1 MKSLLIRNLVFT
13 ILQPGIVA
21 GLIPYLVV
29 RDQFRQTLSFQ
40 QPQQIVGLL
49 VFMIGFAAM
58 TYCIYLFAVDGRG
71 TLSPFDR
78 TQKLVVKGLY
88 RFSRNPMYVG
98 VIGMLIGESIFFQG
112 YLLWIY
118 TLLVFILF
126 NGFIFFIE
134 EPRLKKDFGEDY
146 LNYCRKVRRWI

>member
-29 RDQFRQTLSFQ
+29 RDQFRQKLSFQ
-40 QPQQIVGLL
+40 QPQLIVSLL

-58 TYCIYLFAVDGRG
+58 IYCIYQIAVDGRG

-78 TQKLVVKGLY
+78 TQKLVIKGLY

>member
-98 VIGMLIGESIFFQG
+98 VIGMLLGESIFFHG
-112 YLLWIY
+112 YILWIY
-118 TLLVFILF
+118 TLLVFIVF

-134 EPRLKKDFGEDY
+134 EPRLEKDFGEAY
-146 LNYCRKVRRWI
+146 LEYCRKVRRWI

>member
-40 QPQQIVGLL
+40 QPHQNVGLL

-58 TYCIYLFAVDGRG
+58 AYCIYQFAVDGRG

-98 VIGMLIGESIFFQG
+98 VIGMLLGESIFFQG

-118 TLLVFILF
+118 TLLVFIFF

-146 LNYCRKVRRWI
+146 LSYCRKVRRWM